1 MAKDAVPAVCTG
13 LLERFLLP
21 LVVGG
26 ELRPGRPIGSRIAL
40 ALGEHAGA
48 ADTEK
53 LSWLLL
59 ARTRLA
65 RRLVPIDRIDG
76 VCPEEWALGAVLHDL
91 VQSTHPDLGGLFRG
105 KLPRRVL
112 ELCEATL
119 DRVPPARSAKDALL
133 RHTLFARTL
142 EIARTDTKISWWV
155 GSRTFLGTEVPARLA
170 AWPAVRRVRIEKTP
184 RPLVDLPSSGGR
196 VDGDAFARVLRRF
209 LERTPLT
216 DLATSARPVP
226 EFQWTEG
233 TLTLIATR
241 GGRTLALRALDL
253 AESREGLETALG
265 RATLELAKRKARTS
279 LRLAVTLLG
288 ERALALAEQRL
299 ASRET
304 ALPQGGASPE
314 ATAAQ
319 AMGAW
324 AAMRIIATQGDAFR
338 EAERAGLL
346 AALGPAARN
355 PVVQPI
361 EALLEAP
368 DTQREP
374 RSAGS

>member
-1 MAKDAVPAVCTG
+1 MAKDAVSAVCAG
-13 LLERFLLP
+13 LLEHFLLP

-40 ALGEHAGA
+40 ALGEHASA

-53 LSWLLL
+53 LSYLLL
-59 ARTRLA
+59 ARVRLA

-76 VCPEEWALGAVLHDL
+76 VTPDEWALGAVLHDL

-105 KLPRRVL
+105 KAPRRIL
-112 ELCEATL
+112 ELAEATL
-119 DRVPPARSAKDALL
+119 DRVPPARSARDALL

-155 GSRTFLGTEVPARLA
+155 GSQTFLGTEVPSRLA
-170 AWPAVRRVRIEKTP
+170 AWPELRRVHIDKTP
-184 RPLVDLPSSGGR
+184 RPLLELPASGGH
-196 VDGDAFARVLRRF
+196 VEGDAFARVLGRF

-216 DLATSARPVP
+216 DLATCTRAAP
-226 EFQWTEG
+226 ELQWTEG
-233 TLTLIATR
+233 TLTLLATR
-241 GGRTLALRALDL
+241 GGRTLALRALEL
-253 AESREGLETALG
+253 ADSREQTDAALG
-265 RATLELAKRKARTS
+265 RATLALAKRQARS
-279 LRLAVTLLG
+279 ALLLAVTLLG
-288 ERALALAEQRL
+288 ERALALAQQRL
-299 ASRET
+299 ATRET
-304 ALPQGGASPE
+304 VLPDSGASPE

-324 AAMRIIATQGDAFR
+324 AAMRIVATQGDAFP
-338 EAERAGLL
+338 EGERAALL
-346 AALGPAARN
+346 AALRPAARN
-355 PVVQPI
+355 PVTQPL

-374 RSAGS
+374 QLRGA